1 MIPAMRR
8 QGEIGTR
15 QCLLQI
21 TQSIFQ
27 RCFIRSSAPEELY
40 QAGLVY
46 ATGLNVEIDL
56 IAAHKWFNL
65 AALRGSEEAKAQRA
79 EMAEMMSTDEVK
91 QALQA
96 AREWLKMMN

>member
-1 MIPAMRR
+1 MPFADYAVDLATMLHS
-8 QGEIGTR
+8 E
-15 QCLLQI
+15 
-21 TQSIFQ
+21 
-27 RCFIRSSAPEELY
+27 SAPEELY

-96 AREWLKMMN
+96 AREWLKLMN